1 MSQQTDPIKRHASIV
16 SVFHSLCSALVAIPL
31 LISCATAAPLCRT
44 PLEHTTTAGSGEG
57 SATVEFL
64 CEGVVV
70 HQEPGF
76 RAPAYSPDRTFIIMH
91 EAAADDDLQLYLFP
105 TDEHGLPNHQ
115 RSFGAFG
122 GRYSGLMAWNQNSRG
137 FFLYHRIH
145 RAQTGSMRDKFS
157 YYHIVTRGETLSS
170 IAQIYLGRNG
180 PRHIGALIDANPWLK
195 NAAQQPRDG
204 GYAPWR
210 RVIKG
215 WDPKVSDVP
224 VNAVLNL
231 SNVVLE
237 N

>member
-1 MSQQTDPIKRHASIV
+1 M
-16 SVFHSLCSALVAIPL
+16 
-31 LISCATAAPLCRT
+31 
-44 PLEHTTTAGSGEG
+44 EHTTTAGSGEG
-57 SATVEFL
+57 SATLELL
-64 CEGVVV
+64 CLGVVV
-70 HQEPGF
+70 HQESGF

-105 TDEHGLPNHQ
+105 TDEHGLPNPQ

-137 FFLYHRIH
+137 FFRYHRIH

-170 IAQIYLGRNG
+170 VAENYLGRNG
-180 PRHIGALIDANPWLK
+180 FRHIGALIDANPWLK
-195 NAAQQPRDG
+195 NAAQQPLDG

-215 WDPKVSDVP
+215 WDPKASDVP
-224 VNAVLNL
+224 VNAALNL
-231 SNVVLE
+231 SNVVLKD
-237 N
+237 

>member
-76 RAPAYSPDRTFIIMH
+76 RAPAYSPDRTFIVMH

-157 YYHIVTRGETLSS
+157 YYHIVTQGETQSS
-170 IAQIYLGRNG
+170 IAQI
-180 PRHIGALIDANPWLK
+180 
-195 NAAQQPRDG
+195 
-204 GYAPWR
+204 
-210 RVIKG
+210 
-215 WDPKVSDVP
+215 
-224 VNAVLNL
+224 
-231 SNVVLE
+231 
-237 N
+237 